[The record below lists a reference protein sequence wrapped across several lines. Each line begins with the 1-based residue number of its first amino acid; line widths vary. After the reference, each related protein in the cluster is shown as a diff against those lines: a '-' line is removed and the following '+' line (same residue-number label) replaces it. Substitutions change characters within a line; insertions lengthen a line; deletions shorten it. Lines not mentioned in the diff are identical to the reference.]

1 MKYFFFNGS
10 QSFDDIVRDPGP
22 KTTYEVAIFA
32 SDRWR
37 KVSFAANVLEG
48 TKDFLSFRSFF
59 LLIIMCIM
67 SRWKAEMKWT
77 PTAKSP

>member
-1 MKYFFFNGS
+1 MNILFFNGS

-48 TKDFLSFRSFF
+48 TKDFLSLGGVFY
-59 LLIIMCIM
+59 
-67 SRWKAEMKWT
+67 
-77 PTAKSP
+77 